1 MKFTSSAAA
10 ASMAIMASAAP
21 ACAAPAAAPAAA
33 AAAADNSTSPFGPK
47 PTGNDVFRLMTVRSG
62 SAIQYANVQAK
73 NGGFVIGSPS
83 QNSSCAV
90 GGTQTLLPDI
100 NYASF
105 SIDTED
111 GGLYLYTDNPPHQ
124 AFVDRSGMGQG
135 VIGYTTGVQPIGKNQ
150 QRGPWKITDEN
161 NLVWAGGADGDIGF
175 QACPDALGGG
185 YSLWLAGAVNPGGNK
200 DCVGINVKA
209 IKEDQPIKCLYT

>member
-1 MKFTSSAAA
+1 MKFTTSAAA
-10 ASMAIMASAAP
+10 ASMAMLASAAP
-21 ACAAPAAAPAAA
+21 ACAAPVAA
-33 AAAADNSTSPFGPK
+33 AAAADRSPFGPK
-47 PTGNDVFRLMTVRSG
+47 PTGNDVFRLKTVRSG
-62 SAIQYANVQAK
+62 SAIQYADVQAK

-90 GGTQTLLPDI
+90 GGTQTILPDV

-105 SIDTED
+105 SIDTSD

-161 NLVWAGGADGDIGF
+161 NLMWGPDGDVGF

-200 DCVGINVKA
+200 DCVGVNVKA
-209 IKEDQPIKCLYT
+209 IKEDQPIKCLYTS